1 MNAGCLTHRGGQRD
15 LKGTGWGWEVEER
28 AQCKGRGKTDD
39 VTKVTYTFFFLC
51 PRQGSVLLLFFTM
64 DISWAYIIKC
74 LMNTSQLYKLEKKLN
89 LAKTLGDGYSH

>member
-1 MNAGCLTHRGGQRD
+1 MNAGCLTHRGGQCD

-51 PRQGSVLLLFFTM
+51 P
-64 DISWAYIIKC
+64 
-74 LMNTSQLYKLEKKLN
+74 
-89 LAKTLGDGYSH
+89 